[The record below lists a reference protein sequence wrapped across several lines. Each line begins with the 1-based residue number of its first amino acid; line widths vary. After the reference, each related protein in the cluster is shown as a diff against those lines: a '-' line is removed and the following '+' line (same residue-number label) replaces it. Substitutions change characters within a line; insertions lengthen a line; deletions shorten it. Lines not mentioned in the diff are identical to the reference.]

1 MSAVGPRALLYPE
14 STVPP
19 ESSVSPEESASPD
32 TLATP
37 PTRAT
42 LLTRRALLGRA
53 VLGTQVL
60 LLAACGG
67 DDEDDA
73 EQPRAAPTAPQAAVP
88 PAREPTTLTVASMLF
103 EFTAVVDRAVDEWNS
118 SELPGA
124 TETIRLERL
133 TIQTSSQQGPQE
145 FHEHLRER
153 VQAFLA
159 ERESAGM
166 PLDLLMVNR
175 LFDFPWAFRSG
186 IIQPLDRL
194 LQQDGNDPLARFLPP
209 ALELVRFRGQMM
221 ALPVSLGAGVTRFN
235 PRHFEDAGL
244 PVPDIGW
251 SREEF
256 IAAALRLTQDTDN
269 DGKIDS
275 WGFRPIDNFV
285 NWLPFVLQEM
295 DRDVVDLNT
304 GEAHL
309 TDPAALRGLQFW
321 DDLGRKHGIM
331 PHGADVTADL
341 FRFPFWNRHPSVFFY
356 YFASPGSV
364 FAGKQ
369 APLPA
374 GPRDVTPLMLGA
386 SLAIPASARDTALAY
401 TALVPLASYL
411 GERFLLPPV
420 ISGQEYIENPQSG
433 YINLLLPEFERQLA
447 LHTLK
452 TARPS
457 PLASSFTMLFQLF
470 EKLTLPLA
478 RGEMVVEQAAQE
490 AQNWLQAYLNR

>member
-1 MSAVGPRALLYPE
+1 MVAVRSSNSSIPE
-14 STVPP
+14 TV
-19 ESSVSPEESASPD
+19 AN
-32 TLATP
+32 P
-37 PTRAT
+37 PTTAET
-42 LLTRRALLGRA
+42 LTRRTVLGRALLGA
-53 VLGTQVL
+53 QVL

-103 EFTAVVDRAVDEWNS
+103 EFTAVIDKAVAEWNRG
-118 SELPGA
+118 EFPGA
-124 TETIRLERL
+124 SEDIRLERL
-133 TIQTSSQQGPQE
+133 TIQFSSRQQGLE
-145 FHEHLRER
+145 FLQHVQER

-159 ERESAGM
+159 ERESAGT

-221 ALPVSLGAGVTRFN
+221 ALPVSLSAGVARYN
-235 PRHFEDAGL
+235 PRHFADANL
-244 PVPDIGW
+244 PVPDTGW
-251 SREEF
+251 TREGF
-256 IAAALRLTQDTDN
+256 VAAAQRLTQDTDN
-269 DGKIDS
+269 DGKVDN
-275 WGFRPIDNFV
+275 WGFRPIDNFM
-285 NWLPFVLQEM
+285 NWLPFVLQEL

-304 GEAHL
+304 GEVRL

-321 DDLGRKHGIM
+321 DDLGRVHGIM
-331 PHGADVTADL
+331 PHGAEVTADL
-341 FRFPFWNRHPSVFFY
+341 YSFPFWNRHPSTFFY
-356 YFASPGSV
+356 YFASPASISTGR
-364 FAGKQ
+364 Q

-374 GPRDVTPLMLGA
+374 GPRDVTPLYLGA
-386 SLAIPASARDTALAY
+386 SLAIPAGARDTAQAY
-401 TALVPLASYL
+401 AALVPLASYL

-420 ISGQEYIENPQSG
+420 ISGQEYIEKPQSG
-433 YINLLLPEFERQLA
+433 YINLMLPEYDRQLA
-447 LHTLK
+447 FHVLE

-457 PLASSFTMLFQLF
+457 PLGSSFTMHFQLF
-470 EKLTLPLA
+470 EKLSLPLA

-490 AQNWLQAYLNR
+490 AQNWLQAYVNE